1 MILHW
6 PAVTATLVAIV
17 SCGYIVVAAIVVS
30 LFARGRIP
38 IRPAVTPGITILKP
52 LYGDEPGLFDNL
64 ASFCNQNYQGDVQII
79 CGVRDP
85 NDRAIA
91 VFKSLQNAYAGR
103 DLDLVVDATLL
114 GSNRKVSNLANMA
127 ARIRHDVVI
136 VADSDMRVDPD
147 YLSRVVAALEA
158 PGVGAVTCLY
168 YGVPATGIWG
178 QLAALAIN
186 AHFLPSVVLGF
197 RLGLARP
204 CFGSTIALRRETLAE
219 IGGFRAFADRLAD
232 DYAIGEA
239 LQCRG
244 RNIAIP
250 PFAIAHQCTQTS
262 ARELWKH
269 ELRWARTIR
278 SIDPLGYAGSIVTH
292 AFPWALI
299 AAILDAGSSLFVL
312 TLGMMLAAVASR
324 IVLLRRVKRAYG
336 LPPQEY
342 WLVPVRDLLSFVVFI
357 WSFLGRDVSWKGHRY
372 RVFSGRMAS
381 AGSAQQ

>member
-30 LFARGRIP
+30 LFARRRIP
-38 IRPAVTPGITILKP
+38 IRPAATPGITILKP
-52 LYGDEPGLFDNL
+52 LYGAEPGLFDNL

-91 VFKSLQNAYAGR
+91 VFKSLQNAYADR

-168 YGVPATGIWG
+168 YGVPATGIWA
-178 QLAALAIN
+178 QLSALAIN

-197 RLGLARP
+197 KLGLARP

-239 LQCRG
+239 LHRRS

-324 IVLLRRVKRAYG
+324 IALLHRVKRAYG

-357 WSFLGRDVSWKGHRY
+357 WSFVGRDVSWKGHRY

>member
-6 PAVTATLVAIV
+6 PAVAATLVAIV
-17 SCGYIVVAAIVVS
+17 SCGYVVVAGIVAGR
-30 LFARGRIP
+30 FARQRIP
-38 IRPAVTPGITILKP
+38 IRPAATPGITILKP
-52 LYGDEPGLFDNL
+52 LHGDEPGLFDNL
-64 ASFCNQNYQGDVQII
+64 ASFCNQNYQGEVQII
-79 CGVRDP
+79 CGVRDA
-85 NDRAIA
+85 NDRAVA
-91 VFKSLQNAYAGR
+91 VFKSLQNAYAVR
-103 DLDLVVDATLL
+103 DLELVVDATLL
-114 GSNRKVSNLANMA
+114 GSNHKVSNLANMA
-127 ARIRHDVVI
+127 VRIRHDVVI

-147 YLSRVVAALEA
+147 YLSRVVAALEM

-168 YGVPATGIWG
+168 YGAPATGIWA
-178 QLAALAIN
+178 QLSALAIN

-204 CFGSTIALRRETLAE
+204 CLGSTIALGRETLAE

-239 LQCRG
+239 LHRRG
-244 RNIAIP
+244 RKISIP

-299 AAILDAGSSLFVL
+299 ATIIDAGSSLFVPA
-312 TLGMMLAAVASR
+312 LGMTLAAVACR
-324 IVLLRRVKRAYG
+324 IALLRQVKRAYG

-342 WLVPVRDLLSFVVFI
+342 WLVPMRDLLSFVVFI

-372 RVFSGRMAS
+372 RVLSGRMAS
-381 AGSAQQ
+381 AESARQ